1 MITICRVSRAFF
13 PVIDGAALHVWGLS
27 RAQARRG
34 HSVWLLQPHLDSM
47 PDTPERLRIRRVSTG
62 PLYRALYRSKIVL
75 GVFAATAATSI
86 LRRRHEMRPQ
96 IIHAHGDALEAGC
109 LAFAARWL
117 RVPLVLT
124 IHGGLTR
131 SARYRR
137 WAPVLL
143 RGVDH
148 FIVVAPPIRD
158 QLAALGIATE
168 RVSVISSGVE
178 ASRFRR
184 APTEGPAPG
193 HARVIAVG
201 RLHPVKGFE
210 YLIRAMQRLEDTGR
224 KVSLTIVGDGPARAR
239 LEAEA
244 AGLRTVELVGE
255 QPPERVA
262 ALLAQAHI
270 FALPSVDIGTQ
281 FEGTPTAALEAMAAG
296 LPLVCTPSGGLR
308 DLVEDGVNGLVVP
321 PRDAEAMASA
331 IARLADDPP
340 LREAMGARNRARARA
355 KDWSVIA
362 DAVDGVYRRVFEGRV
377 A

>member
-1 MITICRVSRAFF
+1 VTICRVSRAFF
-13 PVIDGAALHVWGLS
+13 PVLDGTALHVWGLS

-34 HSVWLLQPHLDSM
+34 HAVWLLQPHIDSM
-47 PDTPERLRIRRVSTG
+47 PETPERLIIRRVRTG
-62 PLYRALYRSKIVL
+62 PLYGALYRAKAAL
-75 GVFAATAATSI
+75 AVFAATAATTI
-86 LRRRHEMRPQ
+86 LLQRHEMRPQ

-109 LAFAARWL
+109 LALAARWL

-131 SARYRR
+131 SARYHR

-143 RGVDH
+143 RPVDH
-148 FIVVAPPIRD
+148 FIVVASPIRD

-168 RVSVISSGVE
+168 RVSVISSGIDV
-178 ASRFRR
+178 SRFR
-184 APTEGPAPG
+184 PASAGRPSPG

-210 YLIRAMQRLEDTGR
+210 YLIRAMRRLEETGLQ
-224 KVSLTIVGDGPARAR
+224 VSLTIVGDGPARAR

-244 AGLRTVELVGE
+244 AGLRNVELVGE
-255 QPPERVA
+255 QPPDRVA
-262 ALLAQAHI
+262 ALLAQAQI

-308 DLVEDGVNGLVVP
+308 DLVEDGVNGFVIP
-321 PRDAEAMASA
+321 SRDVDALATA
-331 IARLADDPP
+331 IARLADDPA
-340 LREAMGARNRARARA
+340 LREAMGERNRARACA

-362 DAVDGVYRRVFEGRV
+362 EAVDGVYRYVLRGCVT
-377 A
+377 